1 MYTIY
6 IELDL
11 NKIPKESAA
20 DMLNEHRAWFKTYFD
35 AGKFLVVGPCPD
47 VPGSG
52 LIIAQ
57 GTKEEMEQ
65 IITSD
70 VYYTDKLATYTIR
83 EYKPTMFN
91 ENIKNY
97 IS

>member
-11 NKIPKESAA
+11 NKIPKDRAA
-20 DMLNEHRAWFKTYFD
+20 DMLNEHRAWFKKYFD
-35 AGKFLVVGPCPD
+35 AGKFLMVGPCPD

-57 GTKEEMEQ
+57 GTREEMED

-70 VYYTDKLATYTIR
+70 VYYADKLATYFIR
-83 EYKPTMFN
+83 EYKATMFN